1 MSILKLFIGL
11 AGLYGARY
19 WTAGRRD
26 EFVWSAGRGRTRMTT
41 NVYSGRNNEQCLLM
55 MLKDGALM
63 QEGTSAKIMFV
74 KQNKG
79 HEGESARRCFVFLGT
94 AMILLSFRRGCLK
107 KQLWLGDPNSPR
119 LIKSNVSDTSLCR
132 SSRAC
137 VHARAHKHTQ
147 THAHTSMCTHTH
159 THTATSAPKV

>member
-1 MSILKLFIGL
+1 MYILKLFIGL

-19 WTAGRRD
+19 WTAGQRD
-26 EFVWSAGRGRTRMTT
+26 EFVLSAGRGRTEMTT

-63 QEGTSAKIMFV
+63 QEGTLAKIMFV

-107 KQLWLGDPNSPR
+107 KTAL
-119 LIKSNVSDTSLCR
+119 
-132 SSRAC
+132 
-137 VHARAHKHTQ
+137 ARGPEQSQ
-147 THAHTSMCTHTH
+147 TN
-159 THTATSAPKV
+159 